1 MKTLQGIVVS
11 LKTTNTAKVSVE
23 RQWQHPLYKKSVKR
37 NKSYACH
44 VEGLEL
50 AEGDRVIIQE
60 SKPISKTK
68 NYIVVQK
75 VEETSI

>member
-1 MKTLQGIVVS
+1 MKILQGTVVS
-11 LKTTNTAKVSVE
+11 LKNTNTAKVSVE

-44 VEGLEL
+44 VDGLEL
-50 AEGDRVIIQE
+50 VEGDTVVIQE

-68 NYIVVQK
+68 RFIVVKK
-75 VEETSI
+75 VEETSV